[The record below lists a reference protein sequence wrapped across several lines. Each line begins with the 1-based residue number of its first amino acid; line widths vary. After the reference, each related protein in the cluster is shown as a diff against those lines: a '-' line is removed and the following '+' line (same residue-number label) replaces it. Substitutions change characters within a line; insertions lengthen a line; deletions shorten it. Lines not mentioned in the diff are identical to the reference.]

1 MFKANRIPGWI
12 AYGGVLFVPVRLSG
26 ARFYFMVDSGAAF
39 CGINRMLLDK
49 IIAEPTG
56 KTRSVAPLGKELIST
71 PTLRIENFVV
81 GGLKENGFEVS
92 VFDFP
97 VGFQI
102 DGVLGMDFM
111 GKYRITIEPDNKTLI
126 LREIPKKK

>member
-1 MFKANRIPGWI
+1 MLRANRIPGLI
-12 AYGGVLFVPVRLSG
+12 YRGVLFVPVELNGSV
-26 ARFYFMVDSGAAF
+26 FKFLVDSGAAY
-39 CGINRMLLDK
+39 CGINRNVLDK
-49 IIAEPTG
+49 IVAEPTS